1 MECVCRQASRESSLS
16 TLSAGVGS
24 QPSPHRRDFPYGSWT
39 ARRED
44 SFYESQWDVVTGCR
58 SATLK
63 TAALPGYRGVRFA
76 RLPLEVSLRGISAV
90 PTCRNAMVRVL
101 AHSVRPA
108 YSLW

>member
-1 MECVCRQASRESSLS
+1 VPASARSRAHIAETFRTVLEPPD
-16 TLSAGVGS
+16 VK
-24 QPSPHRRDFPYGSWT
+24 T
-39 ARRED
+39 AV
-44 SFYESQWDVVTGCR
+44 YESQWDVVTGCR